1 MMRLSVSPS
10 DSTAIQGTDR
20 SGSLVEWTTEGQ
32 HSADQYCLFPRKSCA
47 QGFADWITKIRA
59 LEWLPWTFGSRK
71 YIDAKTTSYYEKL
84 SEGQATWPARH
95 REDRLNAMRACA
107 MLIPD
112 PAERQRLHGLINSSD
127 TEHKALDFLHQN
139 AERLGGQVSRLLTQ
153 QTMPD
158 LTYEAALLNEFNAR
172 KRIYIESGWPDN
184 FDREGFLRRQ
194 REWKRGYEDCVGSD
208 DDEDAIWTGSHALLA
223 DNAELWAYLRRTAG
237 NDAV

>member
-1 MMRLSVSPS
+1 MMRLKVSPS

-32 HSADQYCLFPRKSCA
+32 ESADQYCLFPRKSCA

-71 YIDAKTTSYYEKL
+71 YIDAKINSYYEKL
-84 SEGQATWPARH
+84 SEGQATWEANH
-95 REDRLNAMRACA
+95 REDKLNAMRACA
-107 MLIPD
+107 MSIPD
-112 PAERQRLHGLINSSD
+112 AAERQLLQSLINSSG
-127 TEHKALDFLHQN
+127 TEHEALEYLHQN
-139 AERLGGQVSRLLTQ
+139 AERLGGQVLRLPTQ

-158 LTYEAALLNEFNAR
+158 LTHEAALLNEFYAR

-194 REWKRGYEDCVGSD
+194 REWNRGYEDCVGSD
-208 DDEDAIWTGSHALLA
+208 DDEDAICTGSYALLA